1 MGKIHEPTA
10 NNNIPPKKGENMGKK
25 SPLHQPGLS
34 IRQGLPSHHLL

>member
-25 SPLHQPGLS
+25 AHCINQA
-34 IRQGLPSHHLL
+34 